1 MGDRYTITNSSEELA
16 NRFNVDIPDAYSPSY
31 NAAPTQILP
40 IITQGSK
47 GLSFFYWGQI
57 PDWSKNKA
65 ISNKLLF
72 TNMETLVEKAI
83 TKKALLS
90 RRCAVPADGFYG
102 WKQVS
107 KKGKIPYRVIFENK
121 SIVSFAGLWEE
132 FEDDN
137 ENTMH
142 TFKLITSPS
151 NSSILPMSTRMP
163 VIMTEKEEAIWLNK
177 ESTEEE
183 LMEVLKTYP
192 ADKMKTYSVSPKI
205 SDSSVNEP
213 ALIEPMAPADQHG
226 NYSLFD

>member
-1 MGDRYTITNSSEELA
+1 MGDRYTITSSSEALA
-16 NRFNVDIPDAYSPSY
+16 SRFNVDIPEAYAPNY

-40 IITQGSK
+40 LITQGSK

-57 PDWSKNKA
+57 PGWSKNKA

-72 TNMETLVEKAI
+72 ADMETLSEKAI
-83 TKKALLS
+83 TQKALLS
-90 RRCAVPADGFYG
+90 RRCIVPADGFYG

-121 SIVSFAGLWEE
+121 NIVSFAGLWEE

-137 ENTMH
+137 ENIVH
-142 TFKLITSPS
+142 TFKLITSPA

-163 VIMTEKEEAIWLNK
+163 VIMTEKEENVWLNN

-183 LMEVLKTYP
+183 LLETLKPYP

-205 SDSSVNEP
+205 SDTSVNEP
-213 ALIEPMAPADQHG
+213 ALIEPMAPADQFG